1 MNEHMAK
8 SQGCFAA
15 SYSTSFSDINIENF
29 IVTCRLILYGQIKV
43 PSFFQEHTK
52 LYLMEHINI
61 TGTKELRE
69 VRTSWLSKTL
79 VESEP
84 WRNEVETLR
93 QHHVLSMQ
101 LRSGTCG
108 AQPEEGAPVEC
119 SCLMGTVGPA
129 RAGGGHI
136 LLDMHSLTLWPM
148 PVDHTVS

>member
-84 WRNEVETLR
+84 
-93 QHHVLSMQ
+93 
-101 LRSGTCG
+101 
-108 AQPEEGAPVEC
+108 
-119 SCLMGTVGPA
+119 
-129 RAGGGHI
+129 
-136 LLDMHSLTLWPM
+136 
-148 PVDHTVS
+148 